1 MITEIE
7 QNRTER
13 LRKMELRIEKAGLSA
28 RKPKHRKPQK
38 ATESRMDEIPLQVF
52 LIDMIDCF
60 FLNAWRRFF
69 LVGGWRSVCSSLFW

>member
-28 RKPKHRKPQK
+28 KKPKNEIERPRRPQTPH
-38 ATESRMDEIPLQVF
+38 ARMKF
-52 LIDMIDCF
+52 LCEF
-60 FLNAWRRFF
+60 FLLIAFSRR
-69 LVGGWRSVCSSLFW
+69 GGSLKI